1 MDFNGKILIAAN
13 LVLSLLIS
21 SFVLVWGKNVEN
33 KNTVLFM
40 FMVLEFILV
49 VLLFMYVFM
58 KGKSYKR

>member
-21 SFVLVWGKNVEN
+21 SFVLVWGKNLEN

>member
-13 LVLSLLIS
+13 LVLGLLIS

>member
-58 KGKSYKR
+58 KGKSCKR